1 VRYVVVV
8 VVWLL
13 IARSAVAHQSST
25 KYLELDVDRD
35 RARLELRF
43 VPGDVTEPMKL
54 GPNAKPSVEAA
65 AAAPGV
71 PAYVASWIL
80 VRTPSGAT
88 CTADRATA
96 RAAEDGF
103 VAVTWTASCPS
114 ELDTI
119 VLDAS
124 AFFALDRK
132 MELLVHMPGADA
144 SIRVTAIDSPITLVL
159 DPRSPLIA
167 GALGGLA
174 LERLAFCL
182 LIALAAALASWRA
195 LAIMLGAYSLAYL
208 AGSLSGIALPYGGE
222 LVAATLIYAG
232 AETAL
237 RPDWRWR
244 TATFAAFGVVHG
256 IAASHQRSI
265 LIFNIAATLV
275 ATALTFAVF
284 GIASSQL
291 RRAGVRRVIAGA
303 VCVFG
308 IVWLVERLFGT

>member
-1 VRYVVVV
+1 VRYIFVL
-8 VVWLL
+8 LL
-13 IARSAVAHQSST
+13 IARSAFAHQSST
-25 KYLELDVDRD
+25 KYLELEVDQN
-35 RARLELRF
+35 RAQLELRF

-54 GPNAKPSVEAA
+54 GPNAKPTVEAA

-80 VRTPSGAT
+80 VRTASGAT
-88 CTADRATA
+88 CSSGRASA
-96 RAAEDGF
+96 KVAEDGF

-114 ELDTI
+114 ELDAI

-132 MELLVHMPGADA
+132 MELLVHTPGADD
-144 SIRVTAIDSPITLVL
+144 SIRVTVTDSPITLEL
-159 DPRSPLIA
+159 DSRSPLIA
-167 GALGGLA
+167 GALGGVA
-174 LERLAFCL
+174 IERLAFCL
-182 LIALAAALASWRA
+182 LMALVAALAQHRVRA
-195 LAIMLGAYSLAYL
+195 LAIMLGAYALASF
-208 AGSLSGIALPYGGE
+208 AGSLSGITLPYGGE

-244 TATFAAFGVVHG
+244 TVTFTTFGVVHG
-256 IAASHQRSI
+256 IANSHLRSRMI
-265 LIFNIAATLV
+265 SNIVATLV
-275 ATALTFAVF
+275 ATAVTFAVF

-291 RRAGVRRVIAGA
+291 RRVGVRRVIAGA
-303 VCVFG
+303 VSVFG